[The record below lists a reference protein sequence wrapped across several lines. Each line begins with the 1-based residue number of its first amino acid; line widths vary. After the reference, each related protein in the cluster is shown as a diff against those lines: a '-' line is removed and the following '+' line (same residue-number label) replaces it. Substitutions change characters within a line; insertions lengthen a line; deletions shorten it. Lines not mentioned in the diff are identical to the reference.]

1 MSLEDITKTL
11 YAQIEKQGY
20 EGKIVSIEHVSELQE
35 EIEEKYRQGLLSEE
49 TYREV
54 LFWIDFRIPEISP
67 RAKSLIIVA
76 APQSQVRAT
85 FHWNGNPLHCIIPP
99 NYNHSTDVQVRQLLE
114 PLLKPM
120 GYQLIKA
127 DLPLKLLAVR
137 SGLAQYG
144 RNNISYVPRMGSFY
158 RLVAF
163 YSDLPCWED
172 NWGELV
178 MMERC
183 EKCTACQKVCPTG
196 AISSDRFLLRA
207 ERCLTFHNEGNAE
220 FPQWLESSWH
230 HCLVGCLYCQ
240 KICPVDKDF
249 LNKIEEGPTFS
260 QQETA
265 SLFQNRSGPRITEE
279 TIAKLEKLDLIEY
292 LDILGRN
299 LKVLMNKESG
309 FNI

>member
-1 MSLEDITKTL
+1 MSLEDMTKTL

-20 EGKIVSIEHVSELQE
+20 EGKIVSIEHVSELQD

-49 TYREV
+49 VYREIF
-54 LFWIDFRIPEISP
+54 FWIDFTIPEISP

-76 APQSQVRAT
+76 APQPQVRVT
-85 FHWNGNPLHCIIPP
+85 FNCNGNPLHCIVPP
-99 NYNHSTDVQVRQLLE
+99 NYNHSTDVQVRKLLE

-127 DLPLKLLAVR
+127 NLPLKLLAVR

-144 RNNISYVPRMGSFY
+144 RNNISYVPGMGSFY

-163 YSDLPCWED
+163 YSDLPCGED

-196 AISSDRFLLRA
+196 AIPSDRFLLRA
-207 ERCLTFHNEGNAE
+207 ELCLTFHNEGNAE
-220 FPQWLESSWH
+220 FPPWLESSWH

-249 LNKIEEGPTFS
+249 LNKMEEGPTFS

-265 SLFQNRSGPRITEE
+265 SLFLNRSGPRISEE

-299 LKVLMNKESG
+299 LKALMD
-309 FNI
+309 